1 MFSLN
6 QIGMA
11 IYATYLTNKF
21 GFKARRA
28 SSNVEKKEIRVEY
41 AEILLAK
48 LNISISIKGKE
59 KISNNGPYL
68 LVSNHCSV
76 IDPLVIEHILKE
88 TTIFGHWIAKKELYN
103 SFFFGLFVRNT
114 GAILIDRSAKQMTGL
129 FAEIKN
135 NVSNGESIFVFPE
148 GTRNKGDGVIGSF
161 KKGSDIIAR
170 KSKLD
175 ILPIYIKTNT
185 NDVLMA
191 SITKNDKN
199 LVIDVEIGDV
209 IPYEKKAKSLGE
221 SYKSMFG
228 LR

>member
-6 QIGMA
+6 QIGTA

-21 GFKARRA
+21 GFKALRA

-41 AEILLAK
+41 AETLLAK
-48 LNISISIKGKE
+48 LNISISTKGKE

-114 GAILIDRSAKQMTGL
+114 GAILIDRS
-129 FAEIKN
+129 
-135 NVSNGESIFVFPE
+135 
-148 GTRNKGDGVIGSF
+148 
-161 KKGSDIIAR
+161 
-170 KSKLD
+170 
-175 ILPIYIKTNT
+175 
-185 NDVLMA
+185 
-191 SITKNDKN
+191 
-199 LVIDVEIGDV
+199 
-209 IPYEKKAKSLGE
+209 
-221 SYKSMFG
+221 
-228 LR
+228 

>member
-1 MFSLN
+1 
-6 QIGMA
+6 MA

-28 SSNVEKKEIRVEY
+28 SSNAERKDIRIEY

-48 LNISISIKGKE
+48 LNISISATGKE
-59 KISNNGPYL
+59 KLSNGGPYL
-68 LVSNHCSV
+68 LVSNHRSV
-76 IDPLVIEHILKE
+76 IDPLVIEHILKD
-88 TTIFGHWIAKKELYN
+88 TTIFGHWMAKKELYN

-175 ILPIYIKTNT
+175 ILPVYIKTNT